1 MQVYGPSGK
10 TMPLT
15 SAAQKGASANDGDF
29 AKSLREAI
37 HALNAEHARAEK
49 AAIAFAE
56 GKGGDFTKT
65 VVALKKA
72 ELSFA
77 LAMAVRNKLLE
88 AYREVMRMQV

>member
-1 MQVYGPSGK
+1 MKVYGPSGK
-10 TMPLT
+10 TMPLA
-15 SAAQKGASANDGDF
+15 SAPQKGAAAGEGDF
-29 AKSLREAI
+29 TDALRKAI
-37 HALNAEHARAEK
+37 RTLNAEHKRAH
-49 AAIAFAE
+49 AAALALAE

-65 VVALKKA
+65 VVALKEA